1 MRQILLVIMVSLVFV
16 ACKGKKGVDKK
27 ESNEAT
33 VKAMTTTPVDEKTQ
47 KTEELKKAPQL
58 TLEQMRALL
67 PAELD
72 SAKEKNFLS
81 STQFGYGLASIEY
94 PKSKSRGI
102 KVTLYDCAGES
113 GSVNYFENYWNY
125 LNVNKQTE
133 QDFTRTIDFE
143 GGKAIE
149 TYKKDINLS
158 TFTFVIRG
166 RLVII
171 MEGKNMQPG
180 ELESAAKKLHQKIA

>member
-1 MRQILLVIMVSLVFV
+1 MVSLVFV
-16 ACKGKKGVDKK
+16 ACKGKKEDDKK
-27 ESNEAT
+27 EASQVT
-33 VKAMTTTPVDEKTQ
+33 VKAMTTAPVDEKAQ
-47 KTEELKKAPQL
+47 KIEELKKAPQL
-58 TLEQMRALL
+58 TLEQMRLLL

-72 SAKEKNFLS
+72 SAKEKNYLA

-94 PKSKSRGI
+94 PKAKSRGI
-102 KVTLYDCAGES
+102 KVTLYDCAGEL
-113 GSVNYFENYWNY
+113 GSANYFENYWNY

-143 GGKAIE
+143 GGKAVE

-166 RLVII
+166 RLVIM

>member
-1 MRQILLVIMVSLVFV
+1 M
-16 ACKGKKGVDKK
+16 
-27 ESNEAT
+27 
-33 VKAMTTTPVDEKTQ
+33 
-47 KTEELKKAPQL
+47 
-58 TLEQMRALL
+58 
-67 PAELD
+67 
-72 SAKEKNFLS
+72 
-81 STQFGYGLASIEY
+81 
-94 PKSKSRGI
+94 
-102 KVTLYDCAGES
+102 YDCAGEL
-113 GSVNYFENYWNY
+113 GSANYFENYWNY

-143 GGKAIE
+143 GGKAVE

-171 MEGKNMQPG
+171 LEGKNMQPG